1 MVLLNHQAK
10 FTAEA
15 MTVHTLIA
23 INLHMA
29 AMVMVE
35 EASMVASASLAQNK
49 VTALLSDMASV
60 DKAKAPAKAL
70 APTATVPVTTVN
82 KVTPTEDMAAMV
94 AAAMVATAV
103 KAMVAT
109 AAAAMVATVAAAM
122 VVMAVKAMEVMAAAT
137 AAKVAATVATV
148 AAMAAATADTTEY
161 EYFEELGS
169 NRLLSFCVYCSLV
182 KSRKK
187 ILCTNKRFNS
197 KPSLHF

>member
-1 MVLLNHQAK
+1 
-10 FTAEA
+10 
-15 MTVHTLIA
+15 
-23 INLHMA
+23 MA
-29 AMVMVE
+29 TVE
-35 EASMVASASLAQNK
+35 EASMVASASLAKNK

-94 AAAMVATAV
+94 VAAMVAMAV

-109 AAAAMVATVAAAM
+109 AAAAM

-187 ILCTNKRFNS
+187 ILCTKKRYKS
-197 KPSLHF
+197 KSFTSFLTNFKL

>member
-109 AAAAMVATVAAAM
+109 AAAAMVAS
-122 VVMAVKAMEVMAAAT
+122 VKAMEDMAAAT
-137 AAKVAATVATV
+137 AAKVAATVAKV